1 MKRARI
7 ILAVLCLATVF
18 AGYRYYEKN
27 EAEIDT
33 EDYVL
38 KASEEVLEVS
48 IQATE
53 DELKQGVTAWD
64 ERDGDVTDSIVIE
77 SIEKRPQRGS
87 QCFPGNLC
95 RF

>member
-18 AGYRYYEKN
+18 AGYRYYEKKQ
-27 EAEIDT
+27 AEIVT
-33 EDYVL
+33 EGPVL

-53 DELKQGVTAWD
+53 DELKQGV
-64 ERDGDVTDSIVIE
+64 DVY
-77 SIEKRPQRGS
+77 KRQVQRQKGA
-87 QCFPGNLC
+87 
-95 RF
+95 